1 MPPGQSALC
10 NPGGMPE
17 STPLLW
23 PLESNAG
30 MPLSL
35 RAVLGPLAEFVDDPR
50 VSDVFVLGSG
60 QVFVDS
66 GDGAYPVMGLVLSRT
81 TATELARSLIEH
93 GGRHI
98 DDITPV
104 ADVSLGTGIRVHA
117 VLPPISTAGPLVSI
131 RVGQKRPARV
141 EDLELEHRDL
151 VIPALLRAVAAKKT
165 LLISGA
171 TGSGKTTMLA
181 ALLSYAPR
189 TERLLVVEDVAELR
203 IDHPHVVSLE
213 TRQANIEGTGEIG
226 LTRLLREALRMRPD
240 RLIVGECRG
249 VEIADMLQAF
259 LTGHTG
265 GATTVH
271 AATLQDVPA
280 RLHALGGL
288 AGLTER
294 ALSDF
299 ARGAFD
305 LVVHLERAP
314 DGVRRAHCGR
324 LVLDEKGELG
334 VETVDLGSI

>member
-1 MPPGQSALC
+1 
-10 NPGGMPE
+10 
-17 STPLLW
+17 
-23 PLESNAG
+23 
-30 MPLSL
+30 
-35 RAVLGPLAEFVDDPR
+35 
-50 VSDVFVLGSG
+50 
-60 QVFVDS
+60 
-66 GDGAYPVMGLVLSRT
+66 
-81 TATELARSLIEH
+81 
-93 GGRHI
+93 
-98 DDITPV
+98 
-104 ADVSLGTGIRVHA
+104 
-117 VLPPISTAGPLVSI
+117 
-131 RVGQKRPARV
+131 
-141 EDLELEHRDL
+141 
-151 VIPALLRAVAAKKT
+151 
-165 LLISGA
+165 
-171 TGSGKTTMLA
+171 MLA